1 MKAHDGMYIDGEWRP
16 AAGTDTIEVVNPADE
31 QVIGHVPA
39 GHRRG
44 RGRRRTGRARRP
56 ARPGPPP
63 RPPSAPRGSPRC
75 ATSSSARKDEIAE
88 TVTAEL
94 GSPLK
99 FSQAVHVGAPIAVA
113 GSYAELA
120 ASYAFEEKVG
130 NSTVLLEP
138 VGVVG
143 AITPWNY
150 PLHQIVAKVAPA
162 LAAGCTVV
170 LKPAEDT
177 PLVAQLF
184 AEAVHEAGLPAGVFN
199 LVTGLGPVAGQA
211 LAEHEGVD
219 LVSFTGS
226 TAVGRQIGATAGAAV
241 KRVALELGGKSANV
255 ILPSADL
262 AKAVNVGVANV
273 MSNSGQTCSAWTR
286 MLVHG
291 TAVRRGRRAG
301 RRRPPRS
308 TASASGPSS
317 TPSSGSG
324 CAVTS
329 RRASRRGRGWSR
341 AAPKPRANRATSSA
355 RPSSPTSTPDM
366 TIAQEEIF
374 GPVLSILRYEDEEDA
389 LRIANGTVYGLAG
402 AVWAGDDDGGRRLRP
417 PPRHRAGRHQRRTL
431 QPPCPLRRLQAVGG
445 RPRAG
450 RARPGRVPP
459 DQVPAVLV
467 QEGCTTW
474 LVRRTRFAPPSC
486 PPSALRWRSPR
497 SSCRSPGPG
506 RSGSGSPPPA
516 SATPTCP
523 CPTAPCGCRSPPS
536 SATRARAPSSPSDK
550 GSRTSRPGTGWSS
563 TGRPPAAVATPAR
576 SARSGCAPTRSR
588 ARARCTRGA
597 PPTAPSSTPG

>member
-16 AAGTDTIEVVNPADE
+16 AAGTDTIAVVNPADE
-31 QVIGHVPA
+31 QVIAHVPA
-39 GHRRG
+39 GTADDVDAAVRAARG
-44 RGRRRTGRARRP
+44 ALPAWAATPPAERA
-56 ARPGPPP
+56 ARIAAL
-63 RPPSAPRGSPRC
+63 RDVLV
-75 ATSSSARKDEIAE
+75 ARKEEIAE

-130 NSTVLLEP
+130 NSTVHLEP

-177 PLVAQLF
+177 PLTAQLF

-211 LAEHEGVD
+211 LAGHEGVD

-286 MLVHG
+286 MLVHDSQYDE
-291 TAVRRGRRAG
+291 AVALAVEAAAKYGERMGPVVNAKQQQRVRSYIEKGVAEGARLVAGGPEAPRAQG
-301 RRRPPRS
+301 YFVSP
-308 TASASGPSS
+308 TVFAD
-317 TPSSGSG
+317 
-324 CAVTS
+324 VTS
-329 RRASRRGRGWSR
+329 E
-341 AAPKPRANRATSSA
+341 
-355 RPSSPTSTPDM
+355 M

-374 GPVLSILRYEDEEDA
+374 GPVLSILRYEDEADA

-402 AVWAGDDDGGRRLRP
+402 AVWAGEVTEAVAFARQLDTGQVDINGGRFNPLAP
-417 PPRHRAGRHQRRTL
+417 FGGYKQSGVGRELGSHGLSEYL
-431 QPPCPLRRLQAVGG
+431 QTKSLQ
-445 RPRAG
+445 
-450 RARPGRVPP
+450 
-459 DQVPAVLV
+459 
-467 QEGCTTW
+467 
-474 LVRRTRFAPPSC
+474 F
-486 PPSALRWRSPR
+486 
-497 SSCRSPGPG
+497 
-506 RSGSGSPPPA
+506 
-516 SATPTCP
+516 
-523 CPTAPCGCRSPPS
+523 
-536 SATRARAPSSPSDK
+536 
-550 GSRTSRPGTGWSS
+550 
-563 TGRPPAAVATPAR
+563 
-576 SARSGCAPTRSR
+576 
-588 ARARCTRGA
+588 
-597 PPTAPSSTPG
+597 